1 VARATVRSACA
12 GHDQAMR
19 TVAAG
24 AALALLISCGGSS
37 VSLGLQ
43 SPATL
48 RAEPSGFERAR
59 VTRVIDGDTVEV
71 VILSRSE
78 GRGAGWARPGQTYSV
93 RLTGI
98 DTPESVKPDAPIE
111 CFGREASAALE
122 AFLGNRVVRLVD
134 DIENVDGY
142 DRLLRYVYVGEEM
155 ANARLVAN
163 GYAHAYHYAPNLRHS
178 RLFEELQRDARK
190 ADRGLWSSD
199 TCSGEP

>member
-1 VARATVRSACA
+1 MRAVTV
-12 GHDQAMR
+12 
-19 TVAAG
+19 G
-24 AALALLISCGGSS
+24 AFLALLVSCGVSS

-43 SPATL
+43 APATL
-48 RAEPSGFERAR
+48 QKEPAGFERAR

-78 GRGAGWARPGQTYSV
+78 GRGAGWARPGQTFSV

-98 DTPESVKPDAPIE
+98 DTPESVKPDAPVE

-122 AFLGNRVVRLVD
+122 AFVGNRVVRLVD
-134 DIENVDGY
+134 DVENVDGY

-155 ANARLVAN
+155 ANARLVVN
-163 GYAHAYHYAPNLRHS
+163 GYAHAYPYAPNLRHS
-178 RLFEELQRDARK
+178 RLFEELESDARK

-199 TCSGEP
+199 TCAGEQ

>member
-1 VARATVRSACA
+1 
-12 GHDQAMR
+12 MR
-19 TVAAG
+19 TVAAW
-24 AALALLISCGGSS
+24 AALALLISCGASS

-43 SPATL
+43 APATL

-71 VILSRSE
+71 VILARSE
-78 GRGAGWARPGQTYSV
+78 GRGAGWARPGQTYPV

-122 AFLGNRVVRLVD
+122 AFVSNRVVRLVD
-134 DIENVDGY
+134 DVENVDGY

-155 ANARLVAN
+155 ANARLVVN
-163 GYAHAYHYAPNLRHS
+163 GYARAYPYAPNLRHS
-178 RLFEELQRDARK
+178 RLFEDLQRDARK
-190 ADRGLWSSD
+190 ADLGLWSPD
-199 TCSGEP
+199 TCNGEP